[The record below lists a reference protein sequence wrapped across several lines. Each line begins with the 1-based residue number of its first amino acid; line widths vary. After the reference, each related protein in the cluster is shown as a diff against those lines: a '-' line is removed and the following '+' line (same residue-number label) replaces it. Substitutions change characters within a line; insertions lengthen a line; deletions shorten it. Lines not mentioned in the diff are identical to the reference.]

1 MSHALRPGAVRAA
14 VLVTATAALLAGCNR
29 LRDYP
34 EPVASAA
41 PPPELLDMAV
51 VYDAQPASVPDRVTG
66 SLSEDRVVHFA
77 YDQYRLSG
85 EELARLQPWVRDL
98 QLNPDVA
105 LRLSGHTDDRG
116 TREYNVALGERR
128 ARSVHDFFVLN
139 GIAADRLEVVSYG
152 EEKPVDAGDD
162 EQARANNRRVE
173 LDLTAP

>member
-1 MSHALRPGAVRAA
+1 MSHVLRPGAVRVA
-14 VLVTATAALLAGCNR
+14 VLVAATAALLAGCNR

-41 PPPELLDMAV
+41 PPPELLDTVA
-51 VYDAQPASVPDRVTG
+51 VYDMQAAPAPDPMAG
-66 SLSEDRVVHFA
+66 SPSQDVAVHFA

-85 EELARLQPWVRDL
+85 DELARLQPWVRHL

-128 ARSVHDFFVLN
+128 ARSVRDFFVLN

-173 LDLTAP
+173 LEMTAP